1 MQPNF
6 AGLRPRRVQKV
17 VDKTTAFSYNNVDNG
32 AIVYQND
39 NSRKRSGGV
48 EHEQYVAKVSGA
60 IELAAPSG
68 ATGSVKGGM
77 VWVAPDPSSS
87 DRVKVIYAVNNDIR
101 LYSVAN
107 ETDVLLRDVNT
118 EDGYSISFLS
128 GEQPVKKAYF
138 AIGDSTTST
147 NLFTYNGTQTGSVTA
162 VADNGSGKAEFTSA
176 SHGITD
182 GQTVTLSGFSEST
195 YNVSGIASGVTTNT
209 FDISTI
215 TYVSDVTGTWSAD
228 IMAVESKT
236 ALNAARL
243 LGTIENRLVST
254 GTGDDANK
262 GQYSHA
268 VTTGLFTTFAVG
280 LDEDSGGLFSGVQ
293 EDIQAFAY
301 LKGAQYIFERN
312 RITPHVIRHYDE
324 SGVGR
329 LKDSLTIVHDGVIEG
344 NGVESSKAVTTY
356 KSSIYFVNS
365 RGIFEIQEDG
375 KMKELTKKFRPLFK
389 GYNFSDASM
398 DVHEENNWLV
408 ITCAS
413 DDGIGQDTQ
422 FIWSFDSNTMSFV
435 SGKYHNQVIWDPIN
449 KKMYG
454 MGSTEPKIF
463 EVYPEE
469 SYEES
474 DNTKIELSAETRAY
488 NMGDIY
494 HKKSFVSLSVPI
506 AAVHETQV
514 FTVEVYIDD
523 NEESYTSF
531 TRSLTDI
538 ITTQG
543 QTMASWGGGA
553 WGGLGGAL
561 ATNEPYFSM
570 ILWRGFVPQFQKI
583 FVRVVEQSPYLSLV
597 GQPMIQWRGTNT
609 KVNSF
614 DSNF

>member
-1 MQPNF
+1 MQS
-6 AGLRPRRVQKV
+6 V

-39 NSRKRSGGV
+39 NPRKRAGGI
-48 EHEQYVAKVSGA
+48 EYEQYVAKTGGA

-68 ATGSVKGGM
+68 ATGSAKGGM
-77 VWVAPDPSSS
+77 VWRDPDPSGA

-107 ETDVLLRDVNT
+107 ETDVLLRDVST
-118 EDGYSISFLS
+118 EDSYSISFLS
-128 GEQPVKKAYF
+128 GVQPLKKAYF
-138 AIGDSTTST
+138 AIGDSTSST
-147 NLFTYNGTQTGSVTA
+147 NVFTYNGEQTGSVTS
-162 VADNGSGKAEFTSA
+162 VADNGSGEAEFTSA

-195 YNVSGIASGVTTNT
+195 YNVTGIASGVTTNT

-215 TYVSDVTGTWSAD
+215 TYVSDVTGTWACD

-243 LGTIENRLVST
+243 LGVAENRMVAT
-254 GTGDDANK
+254 GTGDNANK

-280 LDEDSGGLFSGVQ
+280 TDEDDGGLFSGVQ

-312 RITPHVIRHYDE
+312 RITPHTIRHYDE
-324 SGVGR
+324 AGVGR

-356 KSSIYFVNS
+356 KSSIYFANG
-365 RGIFEIQEDG
+365 RGIFEIREDG
-375 KMKELTKKFRPLFK
+375 KVKELTKKFRPLFK
-389 GYNFSDASM
+389 GYNFSSASV

-422 FIWSFDSNTMSFV
+422 MIWSFDSETLSFV
-435 SGKYHNQVIWDPIN
+435 SGKYHNQVMWDPIN
-449 KKMYG
+449 KKMYAL
-454 MGSTEPKIF
+454 GSTEPKLF
-463 EVYPEE
+463 EVYPED

-474 DNTKIELSAETRAY
+474 DNTKIELSAETRSY
-488 NMGDIY
+488 NMGDLY

-506 AAVHETQV
+506 GAVHDTQV
-514 FTVEVYIDD
+514 FTVEIYIDD
-523 NEESYTSF
+523 SEEAHTSF
-531 TRSLTDI
+531 TRTVADI
-538 ITTQG
+538 VTTQG
-543 QTMASWGGGA
+543 QTMAAWGGGA

-561 ATNEPYFSM
+561 TTNDPSFAM
-570 ILWRGFVPQFQKI
+570 IFWRGFVPQFQKI
-583 FVRVVEQSPYLSLV
+583 FVRVTEESPYQSLV